1 MPFQPK
7 KARNKVESTYK
18 SIYLRQTV
26 IDELNALAAKHNT
39 SFNNI
44 VATVPGRNTQRT
56 VRIETSL
63 PSWQGCFALCG
74 AEAQPLP
81 APAAFHPVPPVYAA
95 ARNSLRY
102 ISR

>member
-7 KARNKVESTYK
+7 KTRNKVESAYK

-44 VATVPGRNTQRT
+44 VATMIDQCLEEIHNEQS
-56 VRIETSL
+56 E
-63 PSWQGCFALCG
+63 
-74 AEAQPLP
+74 
-81 APAAFHPVPPVYAA
+81 
-95 ARNSLRY
+95 
-102 ISR
+102 

>member
-7 KARNKVESTYK
+7 KMRNKVESAYK

-44 VATVPGRNTQRT
+44 TATMIDQCLEEIHNEQS
-56 VRIETSL
+56 E
-63 PSWQGCFALCG
+63 
-74 AEAQPLP
+74 
-81 APAAFHPVPPVYAA
+81 
-95 ARNSLRY
+95 
-102 ISR
+102 